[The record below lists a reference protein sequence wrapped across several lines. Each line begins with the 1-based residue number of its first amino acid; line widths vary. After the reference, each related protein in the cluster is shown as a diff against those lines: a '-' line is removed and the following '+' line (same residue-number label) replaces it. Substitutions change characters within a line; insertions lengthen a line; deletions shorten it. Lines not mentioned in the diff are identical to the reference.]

1 MSIQQGRRT
10 VIYAV
15 VALIVVGAG
24 AFATGVAAET
34 SWAHGP
40 RGLTLPVSRTGAGP
54 VVHQRVSVYGD
65 SLANQSKPYSA
76 IVGDFLG
83 LTVTTQA
90 STGAAPC
97 NSLPQLQHDLADNQ
111 VDLVVWAF
119 SGNSLGTCMLD
130 RTGQPLTGAATLAKY
145 RSDTEA
151 AIDAASKAHVLFV
164 LASPPAPR
172 SAGDVWEQLDA
183 VYRQLAV
190 ADPAIQYADAGTAIA
205 PDGQFLATQR
215 CLPFENMIP
224 QARQACD
231 SASGTITVRSWD
243 GTHFC
248 SVPIGAGC
256 TAYSSGAMRYAI
268 NLLSA
273 ARLELDY
280 QTQLA
285 ANHTHSP

>member
-1 MSIQQGRRT
+1 
-10 VIYAV
+10 
-15 VALIVVGAG
+15 
-24 AFATGVAAET
+24 
-34 SWAHGP
+34 
-40 RGLTLPVSRTGAGP
+40 
-54 VVHQRVSVYGD
+54 VYGD
-65 SLANQSKPYSA
+65 SLVNQSKPYLA
-76 IVGDFLG
+76 VVGDSLG
-83 LTVTTQA
+83 LTVAIQATTG
-90 STGAAPC
+90 TAPC
-97 NSLPQLQHDLADNQ
+97 DFLPKLQHDLADKR

-130 RTGQPLTGAATLAKY
+130 RSGHPLTGAATLARY

-151 AIDAASKAHVLFV
+151 AIDAASKAHVWFV

-172 SAGDVWEQLDA
+172 SVGDVWEQLDA

-190 ADPAIQYADAGTAIA
+190 AHPEIQYADAGTAIA

-215 CLPFENMIP
+215 CLPFESMIS
-224 QARQACD
+224 QARQTCD
-231 SASGTITVRSWD
+231 TASGTITVRSWD

-256 TAYSSGAMRYAI
+256 TAYSSGAVRYAI

-280 QTQLA
+280 VTQLA
-285 ANHTHSP
+285 ASHTHLP